1 MGWLEEHQTNECV
14 ENLQV
19 VIDRLRG
26 KDKQIEQLQKEN
38 NRLRDEH
45 YKDEELKKLQ
55 EKIDKLQGDCNRG
68 FPISF
73 NEQEVIDEFR
83 EEHKKECP
91 HCSFKYIFEPYSIV
105 EFGYLKC
112 NVCGEEIKFAE
123 W

>member
-26 KDKQIEQLQKEN
+26 KDKQIESLQKEN
-38 NRLRDEH
+38 DR
-45 YKDEELKKLQ
+45 LKKLQ
-55 EKIDKLQGDCNRG
+55 EKIDRLQGDCNRG

-123 W
+123 R

>member
-26 KDKQIEQLQKEN
+26 KDKQINRLQEEN
-38 NRLRDEH
+38 NRLKDEH
-45 YKDEELKKLQ
+45 YKDEELKNLQEKIKDLQGNCMRGFPISEKEQ
-55 EKIDKLQGDCNRG
+55 EKIDK
-68 FPISF
+68 I
-73 NEQEVIDEFR
+73 R

-123 W
+123 R

>member
-1 MGWLEEHQTNECV
+1 MGLLEEHQTNECV

-55 EKIDKLQGDCNRG
+55 EKN
-68 FPISF
+68 
-73 NEQEVIDEFR
+73 
-83 EEHKKECP
+83 
-91 HCSFKYIFEPYSIV
+91 
-105 EFGYLKC
+105 
-112 NVCGEEIKFAE
+112 
-123 W
+123 

>member
-1 MGWLEEHQTNECV
+1 M
-14 ENLQV
+14 
-19 VIDRLRG
+19 
-26 KDKQIEQLQKEN
+26 
-38 NRLRDEH
+38 
-45 YKDEELKKLQ
+45 Q

-68 FPISF
+68 FPITY

-83 EEHKKECP
+83 EEHKKKCP

-123 W
+123 R